1 MAGTV
6 MTGWVRKHVEFG
18 GNYRIRGQVDRL
30 GVYGAYP
37 VVLFSHVTNAPID
50 RVWSDTSGWYTFNWL
65 AYVYQGYYDSRTR
78 PQCNPPQN
86 AGIATL
92 ITPEPM
98 P

>member
-18 GNYRIRGQVDRL
+18 GNYRIRGPVDRL
-30 GVYGAYP
+30 FVFGAYP
-37 VVLFSHVTNAPID
+37 VVLYSHATNAPID
-50 RVWSDTSGWYTFNWL
+50 LTWSDASGWYTFNWL
-65 AYVYQGYYDSRTR
+65 AYVYRGYYTVAFDPSGI
-78 PQCNPPQN
+78 PQN